1 MAGYSRK
8 KKKRKN
14 HLAMLAIT
22 VTVLALMVVLGYQT
36 RELSK
41 KNEEYEI
48 RLAGVEAELAEESAR
63 ALDLEERRIYV
74 QTKQYIEEQA
84 KSKLGLVNP
93 DEILLKPS
101 AD

>member
-1 MAGYSRK
+1 MTGYARK

-14 HLAMLAIT
+14 RLAMLAIA
-22 VTVLALMVVLGYQT
+22 VVVGALVAVLSYQT
-36 RELSK
+36 VQLSE
-41 KNEEYEI
+41 KNETYQA
-48 RLAGVEAELAEESAR
+48 RLAAVEAELAQESAR
-63 ALDLEERRIYV
+63 ALSLEEQRIYV

-101 AD
+101 GD